1 MFEQKWRK
9 ACVWAISSIVSE
21 HWHGRLMTALH
32 LQALEWD
39 SNGELAPEDRLVL
52 LNSLMP
58 QCISDVQVELISLM
72 ERIPVSVEMP
82 TACWDPADQ
91 SIKTWRP
98 YGRFFVV
105 LLLISV
111 DTPDSE
117 LCLRLSV

>member
-1 MFEQKWRK
+1 
-9 ACVWAISSIVSE
+9 
-21 HWHGRLMTALH
+21 MTALH

-82 TACWDPADQ
+82 TAC
-91 SIKTWRP
+91 
-98 YGRFFVV
+98 
-105 LLLISV
+105 
-111 DTPDSE
+111 
-117 LCLRLSV
+117 